1 MAVHYGAE
9 IKQKIIEMTKSFSI
23 TVPDPVE
30 KALGDW
36 AQATGRTRGSLIAF
50 LLETLARLKY
60 PERFDSVELP
70 QDVDIADHQAMLAFV
85 AKLSKGQLSRADVTM
100 ISHITDVDSE
110 ALQHRV
116 DKAQKGNENH
126 APIT

>member
-1 MAVHYGAE
+1 MAVHCGAE